1 MPCCR
6 QTVRTPIDHA
16 LLKHFMTHSSYIVY
30 LVSSV
35 CPHVVAVNYQ
45 FILLLWAA
53 FYITGRTTKQVVHD
67 FKAETL
73 PRCLKSSPR
82 PFQIVSRLNLLIK
95 KGTMPMIQASLH
107 KTIPPFFIE
116 VVTFDTDDKVV

>member
-6 QTVRTPIDHA
+6 QTVHTPIDHA
-16 LLKHFMTHSSYIVY
+16 LLKHFMTCSSYIVY
-30 LVSSV
+30 LVTSV

-45 FILLLWAA
+45 FILLLWVV

-73 PRCLKSSPR
+73 PRRLKSLLR
-82 PFQIVSRLNLLIK
+82 LFQIVSRLNLLIK
-95 KGTMPMIQASLH
+95 KGTMPMMQASLH
-107 KTIPPFFIE
+107 KTVPSFFIE
-116 VVTFDTDDKVV
+116 VVAFDTDDKVV

>member
-1 MPCCR
+1 MPCCC

-16 LLKHFMTHSSYIVY
+16 LLKHFMTRSSYIVY

-45 FILLLWAA
+45 FILLLWAV
-53 FYITGRTTKQVVHD
+53 FYIMGRTTKQVVHD
-67 FKAETL
+67 FKVEML
-73 PRCLKSSPR
+73 PRHLKSSPCL
-82 PFQIVSRLNLLIK
+82 FQIISRLNLLIK
-95 KGTMPMIQASLH
+95 KGTMPMIQAGLH

-116 VVTFDTDDKVV
+116 VVAFDMDDKVV